1 MGKFITYV
9 GLDVHKKTIAVAF
22 ADEGDSEVRP
32 FGVIDSNL
40 SSLDKIVRKLVS
52 RGAEP
57 RFVYEAGP
65 CGYGIYRYLER
76 QNIKCVVA
84 APSLIPKKSGDRI
97 KNDRRDSMKLAR
109 LYRSGDLTAVHVPNR
124 EDEAMRDLTRARED
138 SKTAERKAR
147 QQLNAFLLRHGL
159 TYSGKS
165 NWTLAH
171 WRWISDI
178 KLEHEAQRFT
188 LQEYVDTVRSCT
200 ERVERITENI
210 RLLAGQWR
218 FGPVVEALQALRGV
232 CLVIAATVIA
242 EVGDLSRFDNP
253 RDLMAF
259 LGLIPSQHSTG
270 ENIKLGRIT
279 KTGNAHARRMLVQAA
294 WSYRLSAR
302 VGRRL
307 RDRQQNLPEKIWKIA
322 WKAQVRL
329 CARYRR
335 LIAGGKPTQITT
347 TAIARELAAFIWAI
361 FRTVEVGI

>member
-22 ADEGDSEVRP
+22 ADEDGSEVRP
-32 FGVIDSNL
+32 YGVIDSDL
-40 SSLDKIVRKLVS
+40 SSLDKVIRKLVS
-52 RGAEP
+52 RGGEP

-65 CGYGIYRYLER
+65 CGYRIYRHLKEK
-76 QNIKCVVA
+76 NIECMVA

-97 KNDRRDSMKLAR
+97 KNDRRDAKKLAR
-109 LYRSGDLTAVHVPNR
+109 LYRSGELTGVHVPDR

-147 QQLNAFLLRHGL
+147 QQLSAFLLRHGF

-165 NWTLAH
+165 HWSVAH

-178 KLEHEAQRFT
+178 KMEHEAQQFT
-188 LQEYVDTVRSCT
+188 LQEYVDTVRSRS
-200 ERVERITENI
+200 ERVERITEKI
-210 RLLAGQWR
+210 RILVGQWR

-232 CLVIAATVIA
+232 CLVVAATVIA
-242 EVGDLSRFDNP
+242 EIGDLSRFGNP

-270 ENIKLGRIT
+270 EKIKLGPIT
-279 KTGNAHARRMLVQAA
+279 KTGNRHARRMLIQAA
-294 WSYRLSAR
+294 WSYRLPAR
-302 VGRRL
+302 VSRRL
-307 RDRQQNLPEKIWKIA
+307 QERQENLPEKIWKIA

-335 LIAGGKPTQITT
+335 LIARGKPTQVTT
-347 TAIARELAAFIWAI
+347 TAIARELAAFMWAI
-361 FRTVEVGI
+361 FRTVEVGA